1 MGPGEGLA
9 PSATV
14 AARVT
19 RDGRGWKP
27 SSGLTQTDAMDSAI
41 DRLYQLPLEAF
52 TKARNELAKTLKGDE
67 KSAVTALVK
76 PTAPVWA
83 INQLHGKDRATYKA
97 LVDASERLRTAHR
110 AVLAGKKADLRKAD
124 ELHRAALERALA
136 KTVSFLEQAAG
147 RVSDASRDAIRRTL
161 AALPTDEQAGRLT
174 REPEPAGFSLFEGVK
189 PKAAKVAARGK
200 GKTAPP
206 QPDAATIAQ
215 EKRREREAREHAAR
229 EERERVARAETA
241 RKQLAKAR
249 QAAERAAFNV
259 RKAEAALE
267 TARAE
272 ETAALRA
279 LKDAERNENI

>member
-1 MGPGEGLA
+1 M
-9 PSATV
+9 
-14 AARVT
+14 
-19 RDGRGWKP
+19 
-27 SSGLTQTDAMDSAI
+27 DAAI
-41 DRLYQLPLEAF
+41 DRLYQLHLEEF

-67 KSAVTALVK
+67 KSAVAALVK

-83 INQLHGKDRATYKA
+83 INQLHWKDRATYKA
-97 LVDASERLRTAHR
+97 LVDASERLRSAHR
-110 AVLAGKKADLRKAD
+110 AVLAGKKVDVRKAD
-124 ELHRAALERALA
+124 DLHRAALERALA

-147 RVSDASRDAIRRTL
+147 RASDTSRDAIRRTL

-200 GKTAPP
+200 RKTAAPP

-215 EKRREREAREHAAR
+215 EKRREKEAREHAAL
-229 EERERVARAETA
+229 EERERVARAEAA

-249 QAAERAAFNV
+249 QAAERAGFNV

-272 ETAALRA
+272 ETTALRA
-279 LKDAERNENI
+279 LKDAERNENL